1 MTRLLD
7 LTNSNASPEGLMPQ
21 GPTSGRLWRLFEHWA
36 AATTAYRE
44 QQTRLCASRRLEG
57 RRLNQARIY
66 RGPLDRVV
74 EKAAELRRRRPC

>member
-7 LTNSNASPEGLMPQ
+7 PTNFTASPEGVMPQ
-21 GPTSGRLWRLFEHWA
+21 VHAVARLRRLFRHWA

-44 QQTRLCASRRLEG
+44 QQARLCARHRLEG

-66 RGPLDRVV
+66 RGPLDRAV
-74 EKAAELRRRRPC
+74 EKAGELRKRRCC